1 MQAKWQKAMAS
12 VYSDTAFIKKT
23 GGFQVNQT
31 QVQSHLKAELMAN
44 KTTVIQVL
52 NKEIMMR
59 KLKKTD
65 FFKTWLTFDPETK
78 DAAAMLRNVPTY
90 QRILKP

>member
-1 MQAKWQKAMAS
+1 
-12 VYSDTAFIKKT
+12 
-23 GGFQVNQT
+23 
-31 QVQSHLKAELMAN
+31 VQSHLKAELMAN